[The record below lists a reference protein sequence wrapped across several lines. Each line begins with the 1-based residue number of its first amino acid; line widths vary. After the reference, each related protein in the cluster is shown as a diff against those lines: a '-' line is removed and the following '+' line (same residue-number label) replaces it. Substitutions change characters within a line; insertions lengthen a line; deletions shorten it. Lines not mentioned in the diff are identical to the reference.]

1 MYLPDVLGVPREQAD
16 FPAEQPAPCEDPR
29 FPAAYAHPRRPRH
42 PGCPSSQGPR
52 RALCLTAGATRGA
65 PLAPFRR
72 FRTGGATWR
81 ARGTIDRGGSSLPGP
96 WGRRAT
102 TGRFC
107 RIQGRGQR
115 RASEQGEAAPARRV
129 FGVPRCATARE
140 PRRREGPPRLVRQR
154 LRPARS
160 GPRVVH
166 QACRLP
172 VGPPIGSR
180 MSATVQADRAVS
192 SSPGW
197 ISRSWRIVRQVPLLV
212 LVGLIRAYQS
222 VISPMTGPTC
232 KYYPSCSQYALVAIR
247 RHGVLRGVR
256 LAVWRLLR
264 CNPWSKGGVDDV
276 PEALRKHSH

>member
-1 MYLPDVLGVPREQAD
+1 
-16 FPAEQPAPCEDPR
+16 
-29 FPAAYAHPRRPRH
+29 
-42 PGCPSSQGPR
+42 
-52 RALCLTAGATRGA
+52 
-65 PLAPFRR
+65 
-72 FRTGGATWR
+72 
-81 ARGTIDRGGSSLPGP
+81 
-96 WGRRAT
+96 
-102 TGRFC
+102 
-107 RIQGRGQR
+107 
-115 RASEQGEAAPARRV
+115 
-129 FGVPRCATARE
+129 
-140 PRRREGPPRLVRQR
+140 
-154 LRPARS
+154 
-160 GPRVVH
+160 
-166 QACRLP
+166 
-172 VGPPIGSR
+172 

-197 ISRSWRIVRQVPLLV
+197 ISRAWRIVRQIPLLV